1 LRKAQPISGMGIHCA
16 VSFAGA
22 KLQILSEA
30 MSLLKNA
37 DKGFLSDIE
46 RLCLVA
52 EVAINI
58 SRQRQLPPAH
68 QFVEGELL
76 SLSKLNHQLFIR
88 RFSQVYQGLR
98 AFLIYTTQIL
108 VVFANRELQDSLLV
122 KASP

>member
-1 LRKAQPISGMGIHCA
+1 MPGLPAQKVPAEIGRDGEHPR
-16 VSFAGA
+16 G
-22 KLQILSEA
+22 KLQFLFEA

-98 AFLIYTTQIL
+98 AFLIYTTQI
-108 VVFANRELQDSLLV
+108 
-122 KASP
+122 